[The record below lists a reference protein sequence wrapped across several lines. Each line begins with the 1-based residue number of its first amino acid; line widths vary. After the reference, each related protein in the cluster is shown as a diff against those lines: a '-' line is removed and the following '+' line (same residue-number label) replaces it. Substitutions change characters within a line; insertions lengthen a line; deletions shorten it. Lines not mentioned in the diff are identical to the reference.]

1 MKRAIYI
8 IGLTI
13 VVGTICWWLFSDD
26 YDRSKPTEFY
36 KIEEEKDSTGGY
48 EVYVVHNAP
57 YDTLEIK
64 RIVEQFNLR
73 TLPPD
78 TIKKYNGYGRLF
90 YRETKYMTRNFKE
103 GEEYNPEY
111 SSWDNTK
118 DFRNHNNDILMTTG
132 YDINYKYRREG
143 RYSYWINWGHGN
155 HIGDST
161 KRRIRIP
168 FYDLDSLYRA
178 KKNEYGIK

>member
-13 VVGTICWWLFSDD
+13 VGGTICWWLFSDD

-36 KIEEEKDSTGGY
+36 KILEDKDSIACY

-64 RIVEQFNLR
+64 MVIEQFNIR
-73 TLPPD
+73 TLPID
-78 TIKKYNGYGRLF
+78 SILNYKICGRVF

-103 GEEYNPEY
+103 GEEYNPQY

-118 DFRNHNNDILMTTG
+118 DFRNHYKDIMMNTRYFINPANNG
-132 YDINYKYRREG
+132 K
-143 RYSYWINWGHGN
+143 SYYYYWLNWGNGN
-155 HIGDST
+155 HWENST
-161 KRRIRIP
+161 SKSVKTTFHDIE
-168 FYDLDSLYRA
+168 SLYRA
-178 KKNEYGIK
+178 KKKEYGIK